1 MPARPDFL
9 TNSMIIGAHPDD
21 EMLWFN
27 AIVGKVDKVVIV
39 FRDFWA
45 APRLGPARAAAMA
58 ALPLRDVTCLN
69 IAEPGSYGCAD
80 WQNPV
85 LTDYGMRLGPEETR
99 REVTR
104 LAKRALGKVSPLSP
118 VTSPERVD
126 QTYRDNFTRIC
137 DALAPM
143 LTPDMNVFTHNP
155 WGEYGHEDHVQIF
168 RALDHLRRRIGFT
181 LWMSNY
187 CTERSLPLAMRYLR
201 SDPAPYVRLPT
212 DKALAEAIA
221 DVYRAHDCWTWTD
234 DWAWFDDECYIE
246 APRGEAGGNQNRL
259 MPLNFFSG
267 ETAPRKPLP
276 LKTSSALILSA
287 LAGAALADLW

>member
-85 LTDYGMRLGPEETR
+85 LTDYGMRLGREETR

-155 WGEYGHEDHVQIF
+155 WGEYGHEDHVQVF

-276 LKTSSALILSA
+276 FKTSSALILSA